1 ENIAAAGGG
10 ADANAKNAIDKFMD
24 WVSGT
29 MASMMAR
36 AAAMMTDPNVD
47 PVGALSS
54 FGHLLTNWGSGIAAS
69 AVASAAAGKLPII
82 GGVATMA
89 AGFGAKIALF
99 VIALGALYAYV
110 LPIL

>member
-1 ENIAAAGGG
+1 APILAAVGKTERGDLKNMFEFYDRVTARPEAGDRLEVARDYATTASAVENIAAAGGG

-54 FGHLLTNWGSGIAAS
+54 FGHL
-69 AVASAAAGKLPII
+69 
-82 GGVATMA
+82 
-89 AGFGAKIALF
+89 
-99 VIALGALYAYV
+99 
-110 LPIL
+110 